1 MTYEAP
7 NDKGPLPTSAILF
20 TLLASGLTSFSN
32 SLSAIAISHLFAN
45 APTHQA
51 CFLIPSLSLAVLPT
65 LKDSP
70 DFLIIFNS
78 FKILLHLYILDE
90 TYLLHLI

>member
-7 NDKGPLPTSAILF
+7 NDKGPLPTPAIPF

-32 SLSAIAISHLFAN
+32 SLSAMAVSRVLAN

-51 CFLIPSLSLAVLPT
+51 RILLPSLSLAVLPT
-65 LKDSP
+65 LE
-70 DFLIIFNS
+70 DFP
-78 FKILLHLYILDE
+78 
-90 TYLLHLI
+90 

>member
-7 NDKGPLPTSAILF
+7 NDKGPLPTPAIPF

-32 SLSAIAISHLFAN
+32 SLSAMAVSRVFAN

-51 CFLIPSLSLAVLPT
+51 RILIPSLSLAVLPT
-65 LKDSP
+65 LE
-70 DFLIIFNS
+70 DFP
-78 FKILLHLYILDE
+78 
-90 TYLLHLI
+90 